1 MDLYDWLLFFHVFGA
16 FALVAGTVAMAPFAL
31 GVGSVALERIDRAR
45 LALIGSILSGVGA
58 VLTLVLGLWL
68 VGNVG
73 YEFFRF
79 WILGAIVFWAIS
91 GFANGQVAGSARA
104 VGRGE
109 DAGTDVSK
117 LWWVDIAGATILLIL
132 MVWKPGH

>member
-1 MDLYDWLLFFHVFGA
+1 M
-16 FALVAGTVAMAPFAL
+16 
-31 GVGSVALERIDRAR
+31 
-45 LALIGSILSGVGA
+45 SGVGA

-79 WILGAIVFWAIS
+79 WILGALVMWA
-91 GFANGQVAGSARA
+91 VAGYSNGEVAGAARA
-104 VGRGE
+104 VRKGD
-109 DAGTDVSK
+109 DAGRNVRAMWFMDA
-117 LWWVDIAGATILLIL
+117 LGATLLLVL